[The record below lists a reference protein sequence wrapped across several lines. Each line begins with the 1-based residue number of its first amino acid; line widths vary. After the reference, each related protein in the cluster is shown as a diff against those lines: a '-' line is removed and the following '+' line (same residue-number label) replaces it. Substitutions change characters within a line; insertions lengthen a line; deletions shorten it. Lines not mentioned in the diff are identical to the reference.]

1 LLAISSGSDCFT
13 VNDLDT
19 SSDTSTGSGPENY
32 NDTAHD
38 PNGTAKESGSGSSSQ
53 LTNQVFGDVLGSGGV
68 IASCSLS

>member
-1 LLAISSGSDCFT
+1 LLAISSGSGCFT
-13 VNDLDT
+13 VTDLNT
-19 SSDTSTGSGPENY
+19 SSDTSSGSGPENY

-38 PNGTAKESGSGSSSQ
+38 PNGTAKESGSGSSLQ